1 LRLFAHG
8 CVSMVKRTCKQS
20 DFTLD
25 VAVVGGGLCGLS
37 LARQLLARGLDVHVF
52 EARERWGGRIAISHT
67 DTDTRFDLG
76 ATWYWPTSQPL
87 MTQLVR
93 ELGLSDFAQHD
104 SAEVLVENLPNQAAR
119 RVRLGPVHAG
129 ARRLYGGIYSLIEAM
144 LRELPNE
151 RLHAS
156 HTLRTLHKHSS
167 YVALQFLTAERS
179 CAVQAK
185 RVVLAMPPRL
195 VAERIQFEPA
205 TAVDAALRY
214 ALQEVPTWMATQ
226 ARAALPFERAEW
238 RKTGHS
244 GNAFVLHDR
253 AVLRELF
260 DASEGP
266 QAQPALGAFLALA
279 PSQRDASHTPWRDT
293 ACSQVVQLFELTQ
306 RPTTLLYRDWATEPY
321 TCSHRDLTEHSLS
334 PTQPVYGAPS
344 LQRARWDHRLYF
356 GGTETADIEGGYM
369 EGALHAAARIAREI
383 LGRSKRT
390 TATPKTARA
399 TVLHH
404 DASTRDRFSLFDS
417 WLREQREPIL
427 EDYKRRVETLLPSP
441 SQKQLTQRALLDSVQ
456 HLFSTAL
463 EQLQHG
469 PPEVHPGR
477 DAALTSRVHAT
488 MREFLGSLV
497 VDMLEQNRNA
507 PTLSA
512 LPTERRPSRAYTT
525 AMLRAVYAEYGEFA
539 RKVTQLLNHTTH
551 ASTDADPEPGARSA
565 GLLS

>member
-1 LRLFAHG
+1 
-8 CVSMVKRTCKQS
+8 MVKRTCKQS
-20 DFTLD
+20 DFMVD

-37 LARQLLARGLDVHVF
+37 LARQLLAREVDVHVF
-52 EARERWGGRIAISHT
+52 EARAHWGGRIAVSNAEA
-67 DTDTRFDLG
+67 DTRFDLG
-76 ATWYWPTSQPL
+76 ATWFWPKSQPL

-129 ARRLYGGIYSLIEAM
+129 ARRLYGGIYSLIEAL
-144 LRELPNE
+144 LRELPPE

-156 HTLRTLHKHSS
+156 HTLQTMHRRTSL
-167 YVALQFLTAERS
+167 VELQFLTAQRS
-179 CAVQAK
+179 CVVHAK

-205 TAVDAALRY
+205 TAVDAALRC
-214 ALQEVPTWMATQ
+214 ALQAVPTWMATQ

-253 AVLRELF
+253 AVLKEIF

-279 PSQRDASHTPWRDT
+279 PWQRKEPQPHWRDT
-293 ACSQVVQLFELTQ
+293 ACSQVIQLFDLTQ
-306 RPTTLLYRDWATEPY
+306 PPSTLLYRDWAAEPY
-321 TCSHRDLTEHSLS
+321 TCSHRDLTEHSPS
-334 PTQPVYGAPS
+334 PSQTAYGAPS

-356 GGTETADIEGGYM
+356 GGTETADVEGGYM

-390 TATPKTARA
+390 TPTPKTARA

-417 WLREQREPIL
+417 WLRDQRKPIL
-427 EDYKRRVETLLPSP
+427 EDYKQRVEALLPSP
-441 SQKQLTQRALLDSVQ
+441 SQKPLTQRALLESVQ
-456 HLFSTAL
+456 HLFSGAL
-463 EQLQHG
+463 VQLQHG
-469 PPEVHPGR
+469 QPAVHSGR
-477 DAALTSRVHAT
+477 DAALASRVHAT
-488 MREFLGSLV
+488 MREFLGSIV
-497 VDMLEQNRNA
+497 VDILDESRNA
-507 PTLSA
+507 PVQSTLQ
-512 LPTERRPSRAYTT
+512 TERRPSRAFTA
-525 AMLRAVYAEYGEFA
+525 AMLRAVYAEYREFA
-539 RKVTQLLNHTTH
+539 RKVTQLLSRTE
-551 ASTDADPEPGARSA
+551 AEAEPEQVTRPA